1 MGPIWGQQDP
11 GGLLVGPMQFAIW
24 GPPPHGVLWLIR
36 NQISIVS
43 HIPFSIQTMS
53 PIHILHANKE
63 LVYSVTVP
71 ITFYEVSLITTK
83 LEGYKTYVLIRFSW
97 NISTISC
104 QIIKRRIWRKS
115 FPNCFYCE
123 ALCMNHCHHAFK
135 YSNKWH
141 HCMSIRLRYWRM
153 ECWLTC
159 F

>member
-11 GGLLVGPMQFAIW
+11 GGLLVGPMKFAIW

-43 HIPFSIQTMS
+43 HIPFSILTMS

-63 LVYSVTVP
+63 LVYSVTVL
-71 ITFYEVSLITTK
+71 ITYYKVSFITTK
-83 LEGYKTYVLIRFSW
+83 LEGYKTYVLTRFYW
-97 NISTISC
+97 NISTICC

-115 FPNCFYCE
+115 FPNCLIVKFY
-123 ALCMNHCHHAFK
+123 AWIIVIMLLK
-135 YSNKWH
+135 YSNKWY
-141 HCMSIRLRYWRM
+141 HCMSIRLGYWRM
-153 ECWLTC
+153 GCSLIS